1 VNSSYSR
8 LFASIRGCTNLLSI
22 RGYTD
27 FRHVQFDDR
36 LAAAVFLQC
45 VSAAPF
51 QIRFTTTTMIDWSF
65 LYLSSEWVIR
75 LAMLLYVPQ
84 RRSAAAART
93 WLLFI
98 FLLPWPGLVLYAL
111 VGRIR
116 LPALRRKLQAQA
128 ARQIDRAQAQI
139 GERITQEPDL
149 PAPLQIIPQQAR
161 KFGDFEPF
169 AGNAV
174 EWLRDYDRS
183 IDRLI
188 EDVDSAEKHVHL
200 LTYIFRP
207 DRTGRKAAEALKRA
221 AGRGVDCRILLDA
234 VGSRVALEQLGSEL
248 RAAGVE
254 VRSMLP
260 VGLFRRNGA
269 RFDLRN
275 HRKVT
280 VIDGTIGY
288 VGSQNIADPVF
299 VKNYPNEELVARLT
313 GPIVSQLQA
322 VFLADHYLETEQ
334 ALDREELFPELK
346 PTGTSIAQLLPSGP
360 GYGQENGRDLIISML
375 YHARRRV
382 VIITPYFVPDEPFL
396 QAMRAAGQR
405 ENVKVH
411 LVVSK
416 HANQLVTQFAQRS
429 YYEDLLQAG
438 IEIHLYRPRFLHA
451 KLLTIDDDIALV
463 GSTNMDIRS
472 FALNAE
478 INLLIYD
485 RQVVESLRTIEE
497 SYFANSELLTFEDWR
512 KRSVLAKIAQNTARL
527 MDSFL

>member
-1 VNSSYSR
+1 
-8 LFASIRGCTNLLSI
+8 LFAFGWTFFAIFCEDN
-22 RGYTD
+22 
-27 FRHVQFDDR
+27 
-36 LAAAVFLQC
+36 
-45 VSAAPF
+45 
-51 QIRFTTTTMIDWSF
+51 MIDWSF

-84 RRSAAAART
+84 RRSTAASRT

-116 LPALRRKLQAQA
+116 LPELRRKLQAQA
-128 ARQIDRAQAQI
+128 ALQIEKAQAQI
-139 GERITQEPDL
+139 GKRIILEPDL
-149 PAPLQIIPQQAR
+149 PAQLRIIPQQAWR
-161 KFGDFEPF
+161 LGDFETF
-169 AGNAV
+169 AGNAL
-174 EWLRDYDRS
+174 EFLRDYEGS

-188 EDVDSAEKHVHL
+188 ADIDSAEKHVHL
-200 LTYIFRP
+200 LTYIYLI
-207 DRTGRKAAEALKRA
+207 DRTGGKVAEALKRA
-221 AGRGVDCRILLDA
+221 AQRGVDCRVLLDA
-234 VGSRVALEQLGSEL
+234 VGSRITLERLGPEL

-260 VGLFRRNGA
+260 VGLFRRNAA

-280 VIDGTIGY
+280 VIDGSIGY
-288 VGSQNIADPVF
+288 IGSQNIADPAF
-299 VKNYPNEELVARLT
+299 VKNYPNEELVARVT

-322 VFLADHYLETEQ
+322 VFLADHYLETEEV
-334 ALDREELFPELK
+334 LDREELFPDLES
-346 PTGTSIAQLLPSGP
+346 TGDTIAQLIPSGP

-375 YHARRRV
+375 YEARSRI
-382 VIITPYFVPDEPFL
+382 VIVTPYFVPDEPFL

-405 ENVKVH
+405 ENVRVH

-416 HANQLVTQFAQRS
+416 HANQLITQFAQRS
-429 YYEDLLQAG
+429 YYDDLLEAG
-438 IEIHLYRPRFLHA
+438 IEIHLYHPHFLHA

-485 RQVVESLRTIEE
+485 RQVVESVKKIQE
-497 SYFANSELLTFEDWR
+497 SYFANSELLTLEAWR
-512 KRSVLAKIAQNTARL
+512 KRSAFAKIAQNTARL